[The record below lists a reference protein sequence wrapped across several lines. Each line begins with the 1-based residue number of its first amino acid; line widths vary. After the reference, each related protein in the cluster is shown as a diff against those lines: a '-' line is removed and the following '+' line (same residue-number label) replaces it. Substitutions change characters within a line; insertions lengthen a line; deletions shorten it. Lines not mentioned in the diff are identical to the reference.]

1 VSPQSWFPGL
11 LAGIGLLAAAAS
23 GRGQE
28 SPLPVI
34 TAPDSVG
41 PAGPAAVPVP
51 TPSWYAGAEVA
62 VLFTAATHYNEHFF
76 AVRGTP
82 AEFLS
87 PRLYLGYDLDGSG
100 SVRFTYRNLTQVDY
114 PDGPIPG
121 WASGQSFTTNWID
134 LDYVSPEYAP
144 TDWWRVRWEAG
155 GRLVY
160 RHQDWWFQN
169 SYARTGAA
177 ENFVAGGPHIGL
189 ASVWM
194 LGQSG
199 WVAFGRADSALSFGD
214 RTVTQDYQP
223 LRPDPWGLGM
233 SRSDRA
239 SFGASQFDLGL
250 QFGLGRRWQWRGRDI
265 GLAAG
270 IQADVMS
277 FANLHGEFAAVGL
290 VNVGPFV
297 RWEINF

>member
-1 VSPQSWFPGL
+1 MDWAGRAGQVGDMSGLGRSTLTRALDGDTGLWNCPGGPPVSPQSWFPGL

-41 PAGPAAVPVP
+41 PAGPAAAPVP

-144 TDWWRVRWEAG
+144 TD
-155 GRLVY
+155 
-160 RHQDWWFQN
+160 
-169 SYARTGAA
+169 
-177 ENFVAGGPHIGL
+177 
-189 ASVWM
+189 
-194 LGQSG
+194 
-199 WVAFGRADSALSFGD
+199 
-214 RTVTQDYQP
+214 
-223 LRPDPWGLGM
+223 
-233 SRSDRA
+233 
-239 SFGASQFDLGL
+239 
-250 QFGLGRRWQWRGRDI
+250 
-265 GLAAG
+265 
-270 IQADVMS
+270 
-277 FANLHGEFAAVGL
+277 
-290 VNVGPFV
+290 
-297 RWEINF
+297 